1 MYWLLDKKIIPL
13 KRWLKKGILIMKKT
27 TELINHISNLN
38 DYLNKYLKDFEAQN
52 GHEDYLLSELK
63 ELSDMQTAIIKE
75 LQNYKT
81 DNSQNKT
88 VKHLLEELRDFNGSC
103 GTLRTRDNKTGK
115 YRATTIE
122 ELQDCNYDLITEL
135 AKALHIKL
143 Y

>member
-1 MYWLLDKKIIPL
+1 
-13 KRWLKKGILIMKKT
+13 MKKT

-38 DYLNKYLKDFEAQN
+38 HYLKQYINNFEAQN
-52 GHEDYLLSELK
+52 DKEDYLLSELQD
-63 ELSDMQTAIIKE
+63 LADMQTAIIKE

-88 VKHLLEELRDFNGSC
+88 VKQLLEELRDFNGSC

-122 ELQDCNYDLITEL
+122 ELQDCNSDLITEL

>member
-1 MYWLLDKKIIPL
+1 MNKA
-13 KRWLKKGILIMKKT
+13 ILIK
-27 TELINHISNLN
+27 NISNFNHYLDQYVNSFEPQN
-38 DYLNKYLKDFEAQN
+38 DI
-52 GHEDYLLSELK
+52 EDYLLSELK
-63 ELSDMQTAIIKE
+63 ELSDMQTTIIKE

-122 ELQDCNYDLITEL
+122 ELQDCNYNLITEL

>member
-1 MYWLLDKKIIPL
+1 MN
-13 KRWLKKGILIMKKT
+13 KT
-27 TELINHISNLN
+27 TLINNINNLN
-38 DYLNKYLKDFEAQN
+38 RYLSKHIANFEPQN
-52 GHEDYLLSELK
+52 GKEDHLLSELQ

-75 LQNYKT
+75 LQNYKN

-122 ELQDCNYDLITEL
+122 ELQDCNSDLITEL
-135 AKALHIKL
+135 AKALNIDL

>member
-1 MYWLLDKKIIPL
+1 MEAKT
-13 KRWLKKGILIMKKT
+13 LIK
-27 TELINHISNLN
+27 NISNLN
-38 DYLNKYLKDFEAQN
+38 HYLDQYMNSFAAQN
-52 GHEDYLLSELK
+52 DKEDYLLSELQ

-115 YRATTIE
+115 FRATTVE
-122 ELQDCNYDLITEL
+122 ELQDCNSDLITEL